1 MFLLRLILT
10 TYDPNPSAQVY
21 IHVNKLEYHSHDMQE
36 LNDGTVCVPLTTDN
50 IEEGK
55 KAWDVFLFRW
65 NFREIY

>member
-1 MFLLRLILT
+1 
-10 TYDPNPSAQVY
+10 
-21 IHVNKLEYHSHDMQE
+21 LEYHSHDMQE
-36 LNDGTVCVPLTTDN
+36 LNDGTVCIPLTTDN